1 MESIL
6 EEIILSNV
14 FKISTFFF
22 DETVERLE
30 AKKALDKLA
39 EQIFQNI
46 LFENLPN
53 ELRTVVNIAISDNV
67 QDFFR
72 KKRLA
77 EEQNPQIILLNGKF
91 IYMDVLQYKWNSV
104 LCAEPR
110 SPPLSLISKWKR
122 KS

>member
-1 MESIL
+1 MSKYLNNISFIFLKSSLTFLDLVL

-53 ELRTVVNIAISDNV
+53 ELRTVANIAISDNV

-91 IYMDVLQYKWNSV
+91 IHSF
-104 LCAEPR
+104 
-110 SPPLSLISKWKR
+110 LI
-122 KS
+122 